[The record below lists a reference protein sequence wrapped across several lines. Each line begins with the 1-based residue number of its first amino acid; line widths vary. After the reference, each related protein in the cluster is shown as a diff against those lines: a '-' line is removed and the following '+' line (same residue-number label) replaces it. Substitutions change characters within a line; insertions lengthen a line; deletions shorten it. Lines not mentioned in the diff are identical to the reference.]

1 VFWALLVVA
10 QVALVVVAE
19 EWPWVGYV
27 LTDEVDCVV
36 TVRQVD

>member
-1 VFWALLVVA
+1 MVVA
-10 QVALVVVAE
+10 HVALVVVEE

-27 LTDEVDCVV
+27 LTDEVECVV